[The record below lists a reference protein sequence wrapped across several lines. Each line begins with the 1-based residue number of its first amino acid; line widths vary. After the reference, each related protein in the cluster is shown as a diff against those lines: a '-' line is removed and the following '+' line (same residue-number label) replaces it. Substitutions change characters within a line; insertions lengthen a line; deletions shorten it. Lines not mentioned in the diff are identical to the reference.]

1 MFGDVF
7 MNQLLTTALLTLSAL
22 HGGTSPVICQPIS
35 NYDSIYQF
43 SDESNLFFDDN
54 LFIQNDVYDL
64 SGSCKYSLFS
74 FQNKNYLVDRM
85 DYRVIDYYEN
95 FVFNHQRENVLLF
108 YEEELFQYDPSNSE
122 VRFLEDGETFEL
134 NLSNRERPVFRDYFV
149 ENDLPIG
156 NIDEVLIP
164 DAFYFEKLKRYYGLN
179 YETECGIVASQMLLG
194 YYDIFQNDLLIDEIY
209 ETGEAHYIDNSTDI
223 TDWVVSPGTDDR
235 LNEINTFKNK
245 LIEYFPGNIEN
256 GATVSEVSS
265 TIHNYLETKNV
276 TYSITSHQTFFVP
289 DNAMTIIDSGRPV
302 ILGGVKHFCVAF
314 GYNSDSFFVCDG
326 NGRVGSIP
334 KAAYTGSEAIIW
346 STGCIGLTISQH
358 VHSDNYY
365 SSYNNEYYC
374 PCGER
379 IHKTQISPS
388 SWGFESQY
396 YFYDK
401 YKQHTIGNLSFETNR
416 LRTGFIENEVVNLSP
431 RRQNAGNSYL
441 RIVFQNIITKVD
453 INMGWW
459 SNNEHQ
465 NDGTAMLYYKDTVG
479 VNAWYTLNNILNN
492 TNMSQSHSNL
502 SYYSFVMPEE
512 AEGIMFNVTN
522 QAVGDT
528 NKGRLSIGTM
538 TISYIYNV

>member
-302 ILGGVKHFCVAF
+302 ILGGVKHFCIAY

-326 NGRVGSIP
+326 NGFVGIIP
-334 KAAYTGSEAIIW
+334 MSVYSGSEAIYW

-358 VHSDNYY
+358 VHSDNYC

-379 IHKTQISPS
+379 IRKTQISPS

-401 YKQHTIGNLSFETNR
+401 YKQHTVGNLSFETNR

>member
-74 FQNKNYLVDRM
+74 FQNKNYLVDRT

-276 TYSITSHQTFFVP
+276 TYSITSHRTFFVP

-401 YKQHTIGNLSFETNR
+401 YKQHTVGNLSFETNR

-538 TISYIYNV
+538 TISYIYTD